1 MTEDKGKRYGADAII
16 DSLVNHDVKYVF
28 GVPGAKIDRVFERLE
43 HPTNE
48 KAPQLIITRH
58 EQDAAFM
65 AQGIGRITGKPG
77 VVLTTSG
84 PGVSNL
90 ATGLVTATAEGD
102 PVLAIS
108 GQVQR
113 TDLLRLTH
121 QSMDNVALLAPVTKY
136 AAEVQEPENISEVIA
151 NAYQEAEAAKQ
162 GASFVSVPQDVT
174 DSEVKTAPIAP
185 MPAPV
190 LGPASPVESTLL
202 AQRIKTAKLPVLLLG
217 MRASDPETTK
227 SIRNLVEETHLPVV
241 ETFQGA
247 GIIPRELEDDFFGR
261 VGLFRNQPGDQ
272 LLKHADLVIAV
283 GYDPIEYEPRN
294 WNNEGDANIIV
305 IDSMCAEVDKNF
317 QPERELVGD
326 ISQTLDFL
334 LPYMKGF
341 KLPESSREY
350 LDGLQEKLKLRDE
363 PPAVTENQ
371 VTSHPLSII
380 QALQDRVTDDMT
392 VSVDVGSFYIWMA
405 RHFRSY
411 NPRHLLFSNGMQ
423 TLGVALPWAI
433 SAALV
438 RPNTQIVSVSG
449 DGGFL
454 FSSQDLETAVR
465 LGLNIVHIIWNDG
478 HYDMVKFQEE
488 LKYGKSA
495 GVNFGSVDFVKYAES
510 FGATGLRVEKAQD
523 LEKVLDQAFATEGPV
538 VVDIPVDYSDN
549 KELGKQI
556 LEDQLH

>member
-1 MTEDKGKRYGADAII
+1 
-16 DSLVNHDVKYVF
+16 
-28 GVPGAKIDRVFERLE
+28 
-43 HPTNE
+43 
-48 KAPQLIITRH
+48 
-58 EQDAAFM
+58 
-65 AQGIGRITGKPG
+65 
-77 VVLTTSG
+77 
-84 PGVSNL
+84 
-90 ATGLVTATAEGD
+90 
-102 PVLAIS
+102 
-108 GQVQR
+108 
-113 TDLLRLTH
+113 
-121 QSMDNVALLAPVTKY
+121 
-136 AAEVQEPENISEVIA
+136 
-151 NAYQEAEAAKQ
+151 
-162 GASFVSVPQDVT
+162 
-174 DSEVKTAPIAP
+174 
-185 MPAPV
+185 
-190 LGPASPVESTLL
+190 
-202 AQRIKTAKLPVLLLG
+202 
-217 MRASDPETTK
+217 MR
-227 SIRNLVEETHLPVV
+227 
-241 ETFQGA
+241 
-247 GIIPRELEDDFFGR
+247 
-261 VGLFRNQPGDQ
+261 
-272 LLKHADLVIAV
+272 
-283 GYDPIEYEPRN
+283 
-294 WNNEGDANIIV
+294 
-305 IDSMCAEVDKNF
+305 AEVDKNF

-371 VTSHPLSII
+371 VTSHPLNII

>member
-28 GVPGAKIDRVFERLE
+28 GVPGAKIDRVFEKLE

-58 EQDAAFM
+58 EQNAAFM

-174 DSEVKTAPIAP
+174 DSEVKTAPITP

-272 LLKHADLVIAV
+272 LLKHADLVITV

-305 IDSMCAEVDKNF
+305 IDSMRAEVDKNF

-363 PPAVTENQ
+363 PPAITENQ

>member
-58 EQDAAFM
+58 EQNAAFM

-305 IDSMCAEVDKNF
+305 IDSMRAEVDKNF

-341 KLPESSREY
+341 KLLESSREY